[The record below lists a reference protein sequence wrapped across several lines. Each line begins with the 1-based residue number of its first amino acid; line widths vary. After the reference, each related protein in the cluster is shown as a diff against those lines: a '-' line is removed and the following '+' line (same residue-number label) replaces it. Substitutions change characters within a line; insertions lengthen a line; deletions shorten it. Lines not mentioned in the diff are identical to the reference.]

1 MKLSG
6 SAFPLCRR
14 REQIGE
20 PSAVAILA
28 AAGVSELLVMH
39 NVAAMVD
46 IERAAFFAAR
56 SPGADV
62 SVQTTGA

>member
-56 SPGADV
+56 S
-62 SVQTTGA
+62 